1 MKLLFVI
8 TSLENGGAERVC
20 ASLANYFST
29 KHKVEILYFSGE
41 IFYEISPKVKLNKFT
56 RNSRIPRLAAKLLA
70 IRKHA
75 KDADCILSFMDSTNI
90 LSIIA
95 TAFLGRKLIISE
107 HSAHDFVGLKW
118 RVLRRIFYPF
128 ATALTVLNKSDFNYY
143 SFVKNKAII
152 YNPSIFKPSFGGQE
166 NGGQENGGQKEKL
179 IIFVGR
185 LEPVKGCDIFL
196 RALAL
201 LGLDDFKL
209 LVLGAGSQ
217 KKSLQSLS
225 AGLGLKNLEF
235 LGSVSDIQNY
245 YKKAKIIVSSSR
257 FEGLGNAL
265 IESAFFECIRV
276 ATPTAGA
283 LELLEDGKNGF
294 ISSDFSEQ
302 ALAKA
307 ILKAIN
313 ADESVLENTR
323 AQCEKFS
330 LENIAAQWW
339 ELIK

>member
-20 ASLANYFST
+20 ASLANYFS
-29 KHKVEILYFSGE
+29 KENEVEILYFSGE

-75 KDADCILSFMDSTNI
+75 KDADCVISFMDSTNI

-128 ATALTVLNKSDFNYY
+128 ASALTVLSRSDFNYY

-152 YNPSIFKPSFGGQE
+152 YNPSIFKPSFGGQ
-166 NGGQENGGQKEKL
+166 KEKL

-185 LEPVKGCDIFL
+185 LEHVKGCDIFL

-201 LGLDDFKL
+201 LKLDDFKL
-209 LVLGAGSQ
+209 LVLGDGSQ

-235 LGSVSDIQNY
+235 LGALSDIQNY

-257 FEGLGNAL
+257 FEGLGNVL
-265 IESAFFECIRV
+265 IESAFFDCIRV

-307 ILKAIN
+307 ILKALK

-323 AQCEKFS
+323 AESEKFS
-330 LENIAAQWW
+330 LDSIAVQWW

>member
-20 ASLANYFST
+20 ASLANYFS
-29 KHKVEILYFSGE
+29 KENEVEILYFSGE
-41 IFYEISPKVKLNKFT
+41 IFYEISPKVKLNKFS

-70 IRKHA
+70 IRKRA
-75 KDADCILSFMDSTNI
+75 KDADCVISFMDSTNI

-128 ATALTVLNKSDFNYY
+128 ATALTVLSKSDFSYY

-152 YNPSIFKPSFGGQE
+152 YNPSIFKPSFE
-166 NGGQENGGQKEKL
+166 EQKEKL

-201 LGLDDFKL
+201 LKLDDF
-209 LVLGAGSQ
+209 
-217 KKSLQSLS
+217 
-225 AGLGLKNLEF
+225 
-235 LGSVSDIQNY
+235 
-245 YKKAKIIVSSSR
+245 
-257 FEGLGNAL
+257 
-265 IESAFFECIRV
+265 
-276 ATPTAGA
+276 
-283 LELLEDGKNGF
+283 
-294 ISSDFSEQ
+294 
-302 ALAKA
+302 
-307 ILKAIN
+307 
-313 ADESVLENTR
+313 
-323 AQCEKFS
+323 
-330 LENIAAQWW
+330 
-339 ELIK
+339 

>member
-20 ASLANYFST
+20 ASLANYFS
-29 KHKVEILYFSGE
+29 KENEVEILYFSGE
-41 IFYEISPKVKLNKFT
+41 IFYEISPKVKLNKFS
-56 RNSRIPRLAAKLLA
+56 RNSRIPRLLAKLLA
-70 IRKHA
+70 IRKRA
-75 KDADCILSFMDSTNI
+75 KDADCVISFMDSTNI

-128 ATALTVLNKSDFNYY
+128 ASALTVLSKSDFSYY

-152 YNPSIFKPSFGGQE
+152 YNPSIFKPSFGGQ
-166 NGGQENGGQKEKL
+166 KEKL

-185 LEPVKGCDIFL
+185 LEHVKGCDIFL

-201 LGLDDFKL
+201 LGLDDFKV
-209 LVLGAGSQ
+209 LVLGSGSQ
-217 KKSLQSLS
+217 KKNLQSLS
-225 AGLGLKNLEF
+225 EKLGLKNLEF
-235 LGSVSDIQNY
+235 LGAVSDIQNY

-265 IESAFFECIRV
+265 IESAFFDCIRV

-323 AQCEKFS
+323 AESEKFS

>member
-29 KHKVEILYFSGE
+29 EHEVEILYFSGE
-41 IFYEISPKVKLNKFT
+41 IFYKISPKVKLNKFT

-128 ATALTVLNKSDFNYY
+128 ASALTVLNKSDFSYY

-152 YNPSIFKPSFGGQE
+152 YNPSIFKPSFGGQKE
-166 NGGQENGGQKEKL
+166 NGEQKEKL

-201 LGLDDFKL
+201 LKLDDFKL

-235 LGSVSDIQNY
+235 LGALSDIQNY

-265 IESAFFECIRV
+265 IESAFFDCIRV

-307 ILKAIN
+307 ILKALN

-323 AQCEKFS
+323 AESEKFS

>member
-20 ASLANYFST
+20 ASLANYFS
-29 KHKVEILYFSGE
+29 KENEVEILYFSGE

-56 RNSRIPRLAAKLLA
+56 RNSRIPRLPAKLLA

-128 ATALTVLNKSDFNYY
+128 ASALTVLNRSDFNYY

-152 YNPSIFKPSFGGQE
+152 YNPSIFKPSF
-166 NGGQENGGQKEKL
+166 GGQKEKL

-201 LGLDDFKL
+201 LKLDDFKL
-209 LVLGAGSQ
+209 LVLGGGSQ
-217 KKSLQSLS
+217 KKSLQNLS
-225 AGLGLKNLEF
+225 EKLGLKNLEF
-235 LGSVSDIQNY
+235 LGAVSDIQNY

-265 IESAFFECIRV
+265 IESAFFDCIRV

-307 ILKAIN
+307 ILKALS

-323 AQCEKFS
+323 AESEKFR
-330 LENIAAQWW
+330 LENIAKEWW

>member
-20 ASLANYFST
+20 ASLANYFSAE
-29 KHKVEILYFSGE
+29 HEVEILYFSGE
-41 IFYEISPKVKLNKFT
+41 IFYEISPKVKLNKFS

-70 IRKHA
+70 IRKRA

-128 ATALTVLNKSDFNYY
+128 ASALTVLNKSDFSYY

-152 YNPSIFKPSFGGQE
+152 YNPSIFKPSFGGQ
-166 NGGQENGGQKEKL
+166 KEKL

-185 LEPVKGCDIFL
+185 LEHVKGCDIFL

-201 LGLDDFKL
+201 LRLDDFKL
-209 LVLGAGSQ
+209 LVHGADKK

-225 AGLGLKNLEF
+225 EKLGLKNLEF

-265 IESAFFECIRV
+265 IESAFFDCIRV

-307 ILKAIN
+307 ILKALS

-323 AQCEKFS
+323 AESEKFR
-330 LENIAAQWW
+330 LENIAAKWW

>member
-29 KHKVEILYFSGE
+29 EHEVEILYFSGE
-41 IFYEISPKVKLNKFT
+41 IFYEISPKVKLNKFS

-70 IRKHA
+70 IRKRA
-75 KDADCILSFMDSTNI
+75 KDADCVISFMDSTNI

-128 ATALTVLNKSDFNYY
+128 ASALTVLSRSDFSYY

-152 YNPSIFKPSFGGQE
+152 YNPSIFKPSFGGQ
-166 NGGQENGGQKEKL
+166 KEKL

-185 LEPVKGCDIFL
+185 LEYVKGCDIFL

-201 LGLDDFKL
+201 LRLDDFKL
-209 LVLGAGSQ
+209 LVLGSGSQ

-225 AGLGLKNLEF
+225 EKLGLKNLEF

-265 IESAFFECIRV
+265 IESAFFDCIRV
-276 ATPTAGA
+276 ATPTVGA

-330 LENIAAQWW
+330 LENIAAKWW

>member
-20 ASLANYFST
+20 ASLANYFSAE
-29 KHKVEILYFSGE
+29 HEVEILYFSGE
-41 IFYEISPKVKLNKFT
+41 IFYEISSKVKLNKFS

-70 IRKHA
+70 IRKRA
-75 KDADCILSFMDSTNI
+75 KDADCVISFMDSTNI

-128 ATALTVLNKSDFNYY
+128 ASALTVLSKSDFSYY

-152 YNPSIFKPSFGGQE
+152 YNPSIFKPSFGGQ
-166 NGGQENGGQKEKL
+166 KEKL

-185 LEPVKGCDIFL
+185 LEYVKGCDIFL

-201 LGLDDFKL
+201 LKLDDFKV
-209 LVLGAGSQ
+209 LVLGGGSQ

-225 AGLGLKNLEF
+225 EKLGLKNLEF

-257 FEGLGNAL
+257 FEGLGNVL
-265 IESAFFECIRV
+265 IESAFFDCIRV

-307 ILKAIN
+307 ILKALN

-323 AQCEKFS
+323 AESEKFR
-330 LENIAAQWW
+330 LENIAKEWW

>member
-29 KHKVEILYFSGE
+29 EHEVEILYFSGE
-41 IFYEISPKVKLNKFT
+41 IFYQINSKVKLNKFT

-128 ATALTVLNKSDFNYY
+128 ASALTVLNKSDFNYY

-152 YNPSIFKPSFGGQE
+152 YNPSIFKPSF
-166 NGGQENGGQKEKL
+166 GGQKEKL

-209 LVLGAGSQ
+209 LVLGSGSQ

-225 AGLGLKNLEF
+225 EKLGLKNLEF

-265 IESAFFECIRV
+265 IESAFFDCIRV

-323 AQCEKFS
+323 AESEKFS
-330 LENIAAQWW
+330 LENIAKEWW

>member
-29 KHKVEILYFSGE
+29 EHEVEILYFSGE
-41 IFYEISPKVKLNKFT
+41 IFYQINSKVKLNKFT

-70 IRKHA
+70 IRKRA

-128 ATALTVLNKSDFNYY
+128 ASALTVLNRSDFNYY

-152 YNPSIFKPSFGGQE
+152 YNPSIFKPSFGGQ
-166 NGGQENGGQKEKL
+166 KEKL

-196 RALAL
+196 RALARL
-201 LGLDDFKL
+201 KLDDFKL

-225 AGLGLKNLEF
+225 AKLGLKNLEF
-235 LGSVSDIQNY
+235 LGAVGNIQNY

-257 FEGLGNAL
+257 FEGLGNVL
-265 IESAFFECIRV
+265 IESAFFDCIRV

-283 LELLEDGKNGF
+283 MELLEDGKNGF

-307 ILKAIN
+307 ILKALN
-313 ADESVLENTR
+313 TDESVLENTR

>member
-20 ASLANYFST
+20 ASLANYFS
-29 KHKVEILYFSGE
+29 KENEVEILYFSGE
-41 IFYEISPKVKLNKFT
+41 IFYEISPKVKLNKFS

-75 KDADCILSFMDSTNI
+75 KDADCVISFMDSTNI

-128 ATALTVLNKSDFNYY
+128 ASALTVLNKSDFNYY

-152 YNPSIFKPSFGGQE
+152 YNPSIFKPSFGE
-166 NGGQENGGQKEKL
+166 QKEKL

-201 LGLDDFKL
+201 LRLDDFKL

-225 AGLGLKNLEF
+225 EKLGLKNLEF
-235 LGSVSDIQNY
+235 LGALSDIQNY

-257 FEGLGNAL
+257 FEGLGNVL
-265 IESAFFECIRV
+265 IESAFFDCIRV

>member
-20 ASLANYFST
+20 ASLANYFSAE
-29 KHKVEILYFSGE
+29 HEVEILYFSGE
-41 IFYEISPKVKLNKFT
+41 IFYQINSKVKLNKFT

-70 IRKHA
+70 IRKRA
-75 KDADCILSFMDSTNI
+75 KDADCVISFMDSTNI

-128 ATALTVLNKSDFNYY
+128 ASALTVLSKSDFSYY

-152 YNPSIFKPSFGGQE
+152 YNPSIFKPNFGE
-166 NGGQENGGQKEKL
+166 QKEKL

-185 LEPVKGCDIFL
+185 LEHVKGCDIFL

-201 LGLDDFKL
+201 LGLDDFKV

-225 AGLGLKNLEF
+225 EKLGLKNLEF

-265 IESAFFECIRV
+265 IESAFFDCIRV

-307 ILKAIN
+307 ILKALN

-330 LENIAAQWW
+330 LENIAREWW

>member
-20 ASLANYFST
+20 ASLANYFS
-29 KHKVEILYFSGE
+29 KENEVEILYFSGE

-70 IRKHA
+70 IRKRA

-128 ATALTVLNKSDFNYY
+128 ATALTVLSRSDFNYY

-152 YNPSIFKPSFGGQE
+152 YNPSIFKPSFGGQ
-166 NGGQENGGQKEKL
+166 KEKL

-185 LEPVKGCDIFL
+185 LEHVKGCDIFL

-201 LGLDDFKL
+201 LGLDDFKV

-217 KKSLQSLS
+217 KKNLQSLS
-225 AGLGLKNLEF
+225 EKLGLKNLEF
-235 LGSVSDIQNY
+235 LGAVSDIQNY

-265 IESAFFECIRV
+265 IESAFFDCIRV

-283 LELLEDGKNGF
+283 MELLEDGKNGF

-307 ILKAIN
+307 ILKALN

-323 AQCEKFS
+323 AESEKFR
-330 LENIAAQWW
+330 LENIAKEWW

>member
-20 ASLANYFST
+20 ASLANYFS
-29 KHKVEILYFSGE
+29 KENEVEILYFSGE
-41 IFYEISPKVKLNKFT
+41 IFYEISPKVKLNKFS

-70 IRKHA
+70 IRKRA
-75 KDADCILSFMDSTNI
+75 KDADCVISFMDSTNI

-128 ATALTVLNKSDFNYY
+128 ASALTVLSKSDFSYY

-152 YNPSIFKPSFGGQE
+152 YNPSIFKPSFGGQ
-166 NGGQENGGQKEKL
+166 KEKL

-185 LEPVKGCDIFL
+185 LEYVKGCDIFL

-201 LGLDDFKL
+201 LGLDDFKV

-225 AGLGLKNLEF
+225 AKLGLKNLEF

-265 IESAFFECIRV
+265 IESAFFDCIRV

-307 ILKAIN
+307 ILKALN

-323 AQCEKFS
+323 AESEKFR
-330 LENIAAQWW
+330 LENIATKWW

>member
-20 ASLANYFST
+20 ASLANYFSAENE
-29 KHKVEILYFSGE
+29 VEILYFSGE
-41 IFYEISPKVKLNKFT
+41 IFYEISPKVKLNKFS

-70 IRKHA
+70 IRKRA

-128 ATALTVLNKSDFNYY
+128 ASALTVLSKSDFNYY

-152 YNPSIFKPSFGGQE
+152 YNPSIFKPSFGGQ
-166 NGGQENGGQKEKL
+166 KEKL

-185 LEPVKGCDIFL
+185 LEHVKGCDIFL

-201 LGLDDFKL
+201 LGLDDFKV
-209 LVLGAGSQ
+209 LVLGGGSQ
-217 KKSLQSLS
+217 KKSLQNLS
-225 AGLGLKNLEF
+225 AKLGLKNLEF

-257 FEGLGNAL
+257 FEGLGNVL
-265 IESAFFECIRV
+265 IESAFFDCIRV

-307 ILKAIN
+307 ILKALS

-323 AQCEKFS
+323 AESEKFS

>member
-20 ASLANYFST
+20 ASLANYFS
-29 KHKVEILYFSGE
+29 KENEVEILYFSGE
-41 IFYEISPKVKLNKFT
+41 IFYEISPKVKLNKFS
-56 RNSRIPRLAAKLLA
+56 RNSRIPRLTAKLLA

-128 ATALTVLNKSDFNYY
+128 ATALTVLSKSDFSYY

-152 YNPSIFKPSFGGQE
+152 YNPSIFKPSFGGQ
-166 NGGQENGGQKEKL
+166 KEKL

-185 LEPVKGCDIFL
+185 LEYVKGCDIFL

-201 LGLDDFKL
+201 LRLDDFKL

-235 LGSVSDIQNY
+235 LGAVSDIQNY

-257 FEGLGNAL
+257 FEGLGNVL
-265 IESAFFECIRV
+265 IKSAFFDCIRV

-307 ILKAIN
+307 ILKALN

-323 AQCEKFS
+323 AESEKFS
-330 LENIAAQWW
+330 LENIAREWW

>member
-20 ASLANYFST
+20 ASLANYFS
-29 KHKVEILYFSGE
+29 KENEVEILYFSGE
-41 IFYEISPKVKLNKFT
+41 IFYEINSKVKLNKFS

-70 IRKHA
+70 IRKRA
-75 KDADCILSFMDSTNI
+75 KDADCVISFMDSTNI

-128 ATALTVLNKSDFNYY
+128 ATALTVLSKSDFSYY

-152 YNPSIFKPSFGGQE
+152 YNPSIFKPNFGE
-166 NGGQENGGQKEKL
+166 QKEKL

-185 LEPVKGCDIFL
+185 LEYVKGCDIFL

-201 LGLDDFKL
+201 LRLDDFKL
-209 LVLGAGSQ
+209 LVLGDGSQ

-235 LGSVSDIQNY
+235 LGAISDIQNY

-265 IESAFFECIRV
+265 IESAFFDCIRV

-323 AQCEKFS
+323 AESEKFR
-330 LENIAAQWW
+330 LENIAKEWW

>member
-20 ASLANYFST
+20 ASLANYFSAENE
-29 KHKVEILYFSGE
+29 VEILYFSGE
-41 IFYEISPKVKLNKFT
+41 IFYEISPKVKLNKFS

-70 IRKHA
+70 IRKRA

-95 TAFLGRKLIISE
+95 TAFLERKLIISE

-128 ATALTVLNKSDFNYY
+128 ATALTVLSRSDFNYY

-152 YNPSIFKPSFGGQE
+152 YNPSIFKPSFGGQ
-166 NGGQENGGQKEKL
+166 KEKL

-185 LEPVKGCDIFL
+185 LEHVKGCDIFL

-209 LVLGAGSQ
+209 LVLGDGSQ

-225 AGLGLKNLEF
+225 EKLGLKNLEF
-235 LGSVSDIQNY
+235 LGALSDIQNY

-265 IESAFFECIRV
+265 IESAFFDCIRV

-323 AQCEKFS
+323 AESEKFS
-330 LENIAAQWW
+330 LENIAKEWW

>member
-20 ASLANYFST
+20 ASLANYFS
-29 KHKVEILYFSGE
+29 KENEVEILYFSGE
-41 IFYEISPKVKLNKFT
+41 IFYEISSKVKLNKFT

-70 IRKHA
+70 IRKRA
-75 KDADCILSFMDSTNI
+75 KDADCVISFMDSTNI

-128 ATALTVLNKSDFNYY
+128 ATALTVLSRSDFSYY

-152 YNPSIFKPSFGGQE
+152 YNPSIFKPSFGGQ
-166 NGGQENGGQKEKL
+166 KEKL

-185 LEPVKGCDIFL
+185 LEHVIGCDIFL

-209 LVLGAGSQ
+209 LVLGSGSQ
-217 KKSLQSLS
+217 KKNLQSLS
-225 AGLGLKNLEF
+225 EKLGLKNLEF
-235 LGSVSDIQNY
+235 LGAVSDIQNY

-265 IESAFFECIRV
+265 IESAFFDCIRV

-323 AQCEKFS
+323 VQCEKFR
-330 LENIAAQWW
+330 LENIAKEWW

>member
-20 ASLANYFST
+20 ASLANYFS
-29 KHKVEILYFSGE
+29 KENEVEILYFSGE
-41 IFYEISPKVKLNKFT
+41 IFYEISPKVKLNKFS

-75 KDADCILSFMDSTNI
+75 KDADCVISFMDSTNI

-128 ATALTVLNKSDFNYY
+128 ATALTVLSRSDFNYY

-152 YNPSIFKPSFGGQE
+152 YNPSIFKPSFGGQ
-166 NGGQENGGQKEKL
+166 KEKL

-185 LEPVKGCDIFL
+185 LEYVKGCDIFL

-201 LGLDDFKL
+201 LKLDDFKV
-209 LVLGAGSQ
+209 LVLGGGSQ

-225 AGLGLKNLEF
+225 EKLGLKNLEF

-265 IESAFFECIRV
+265 IESAFFDCIRV

-307 ILKAIN
+307 ILKALS
-313 ADESVLENTR
+313 ADESMLENTR
-323 AQCEKFS
+323 AESEKFS
-330 LENIAAQWW
+330 LKNIAAKWW

>member
-41 IFYEISPKVKLNKFT
+41 IFYKISPKVKLNKFT

-95 TAFLGRKLIISE
+95 TAFLGQKLIISE

-128 ATALTVLNKSDFNYY
+128 ASALTVLNKSDFNYY

-152 YNPSIFKPSFGGQE
+152 YNPSIFKPSFGGQ
-166 NGGQENGGQKEKL
+166 KEKL

-185 LEPVKGCDIFL
+185 LEYVKGCDIFL

-201 LGLDDFKL
+201 LRLDDFKL
-209 LVLGAGSQ
+209 LVLGGGSQ

-235 LGSVSDIQNY
+235 LGAVGNIQNY

-307 ILKAIN
+307 ILKALN

-323 AQCEKFS
+323 AESEKFS

>member
-29 KHKVEILYFSGE
+29 EHEVEILYFSGE
-41 IFYEISPKVKLNKFT
+41 IFYQINSKVKLNKFT

-70 IRKHA
+70 IRKRA

-128 ATALTVLNKSDFNYY
+128 ASALTVLSKSDFSYY

-152 YNPSIFKPSFGGQE
+152 YNPSIFKPSFGGQ
-166 NGGQENGGQKEKL
+166 KEKL

-185 LEPVKGCDIFL
+185 LEHVKGCDIFL

-201 LGLDDFKL
+201 LGLDDFKV
-209 LVLGAGSQ
+209 LVLGGGSQ
-217 KKSLQSLS
+217 KKSLQNLS
-225 AGLGLKNLEF
+225 AKLGLKNLEF

-257 FEGLGNAL
+257 FEGLGNVL
-265 IESAFFECIRV
+265 IESAFFDCIRV

-323 AQCEKFS
+323 AESEKFS

>member
-29 KHKVEILYFSGE
+29 KHEVEILYFSGE
-41 IFYEISPKVKLNKFT
+41 IFYEINPKVKLNKFS

-70 IRKHA
+70 IRKRA
-75 KDADCILSFMDSTNI
+75 KDADCVISFMDSTNI

-128 ATALTVLNKSDFNYY
+128 ASTLTVLSRSDFNYY

-152 YNPSIFKPSFGGQE
+152 YNPSIFKPSFGGQ
-166 NGGQENGGQKEKL
+166 KEKL

-185 LEPVKGCDIFL
+185 LEYVKGCDIFL

-209 LVLGAGSQ
+209 LVLGDGSQ

-225 AGLGLKNLEF
+225 EKLGLKNLEF
-235 LGSVSDIQNY
+235 LGAVSDIQNY

-265 IESAFFECIRV
+265 IESAFFDCIRV

-307 ILKAIN
+307 ILKALN

-323 AQCEKFS
+323 AESEKFS
-330 LENIAAQWW
+330 LENIAAKWW

>member
-29 KHKVEILYFSGE
+29 EHEVEILYFSGE
-41 IFYEISPKVKLNKFT
+41 IFYKISSKVKLSKFT

-70 IRKHA
+70 IRKRA
-75 KDADCILSFMDSTNI
+75 KDADCVISFMDSTNI

-128 ATALTVLNKSDFNYY
+128 ASALTVLSRSDFNYY

-152 YNPSIFKPSFGGQE
+152 YNPSIFKPSFGGQ
-166 NGGQENGGQKEKL
+166 KEKL

-185 LEPVKGCDIFL
+185 LEYVKGCDIFL

-201 LGLDDFKL
+201 LRLDDFKV
-209 LVLGAGSQ
+209 LVLGDGSQ

-225 AGLGLKNLEF
+225 EKLGLKNLEF
-235 LGSVSDIQNY
+235 LGALSDIQNY

-257 FEGLGNAL
+257 FEGLGNVL

-307 ILKAIN
+307 ILKALN

-323 AQCEKFS
+323 AESEKFR
-330 LENIAAQWW
+330 LENIAKEWW

>member
-20 ASLANYFST
+20 ASLANYFS
-29 KHKVEILYFSGE
+29 KENEVEILYFSGE
-41 IFYEISPKVKLNKFT
+41 IFYEISPKVKLNKFS

-128 ATALTVLNKSDFNYY
+128 ASALTVLSKSDFNYY

-152 YNPSIFKPSFGGQE
+152 YNPSIFKPSF
-166 NGGQENGGQKEKL
+166 GGQKEKL

-201 LGLDDFKL
+201 LRLDDFKL

-265 IESAFFECIRV
+265 IESAFFDCIRV

-307 ILKAIN
+307 ILKALN

-323 AQCEKFS
+323 AESEKFR
-330 LENIAAQWW
+330 LENIAAKWW

>member
-29 KHKVEILYFSGE
+29 EHEVEILYFSGE
-41 IFYEISPKVKLNKFT
+41 IFYEINSKVKLNKFT

-70 IRKHA
+70 IRKRA

-128 ATALTVLNKSDFNYY
+128 ASALTVLNRSDFNYY

-152 YNPSIFKPSFGGQE
+152 YNPSIFKPSF
-166 NGGQENGGQKEKL
+166 GGQENGGQKEKL

-201 LGLDDFKL
+201 LKLDDFKL
-209 LVLGAGSQ
+209 LVLGSGPQ

-235 LGSVSDIQNY
+235 LGALSDIQNY

-257 FEGLGNAL
+257 FEGLGNVL
-265 IESAFFECIRV
+265 IESAFFDCIRV

-283 LELLEDGKNGF
+283 MELLEDGKNGF
-294 ISSDFSEQ
+294 IGSDFSEQ